1 MSAIVYVTDGPQ
13 GRAGYFRCDKNG
25 VPQITNRRH
34 AERFVD
40 TRGASGL
47 VDLLKNMNWT
57 AEVQE
62 V

>member
-1 MSAIVYVTDGPQ
+1 M
-13 GRAGYFRCDKNG
+13 GRKGKAGYFRCDKNG

-40 TRGASGL
+40 ARGASGM
-47 VDLLKNMNWT
+47 VELLAGMNWS
-57 AEVQE
+57 AEVRE

>member
-40 TRGASGL
+40 ALGASG
-47 VDLLKNMNWT
+47 VVELLAGMNWS
-57 AEVQE
+57 AEVRE

>member
-1 MSAIVYVTDGPQ
+1 MSAIVYITDGPQ

-25 VPQITNRRH
+25 APQVTTRRH

-40 TRGASGL
+40 AKGASSAVGL
-47 VDLLKNMNWT
+47 LANMNWS
-57 AEVQE
+57 AEVRE